1 MKNITKSSL
10 ILALIIIVPVSY
22 VLASSKRDD
31 KKVIKEK
38 SFQISPGK
46 KINVEAES
54 GDIIITTWNRSEVYV
69 KIIGNDK
76 AADKYDFIFD
86 ATPDE
91 ITVTA
96 DRKGG
101 WNWFSNIHLKFE
113 IKVPENFNINANT
126 SGGDIKIGGVNGGIY
141 LKTSGGDIW
150 GDRFE
155 GNFFAKTSGGDIN
168 IFCKNAK
175 IEAST
180 SGGDIDLEY
189 TGINHGIELKT
200 SGGDIDVKI
209 PADLDAKAE
218 LKTSGGDV
226 DCNLTLNNV
235 SKLSDSK
242 IEANINK
249 GGKPLIAITSGGD
262 ITVYKK

>member
-1 MKNITKSSL
+1 MKSVTKISIVFLL
-10 ILALIIIVPVSY
+10 IAAIPVGY
-22 VLASSKRDD
+22 VLASSKSDD

-46 KINVEAES
+46 KINIDAES

-76 AADKYDFIFD
+76 AADKYDFNFD
-86 ATPDE
+86 ATSEE

-96 DRKGG
+96 DRKGS
-101 WNWFSNIHLKFE
+101 WNWFSNLYLKFE

-126 SGGDIKIGGVNGGIY
+126 SGGDIKVGGVKGGIY

-168 IFCKNAK
+168 LFCTNAK
-175 IEAST
+175 IEANT

-189 TGINHGIELKT
+189 IGFNQGIELKT

-209 PADLDAKAE
+209 PADFDAKAE

-235 SKLSDSK
+235 SKLSESK
-242 IEANINK
+242 IDANINK

-262 ITVYKK
+262 ISVYKK

>member
-1 MKNITKSSL
+1 MKSFTKSL
-10 ILALIIIVPVSY
+10 IIFAVIIIVPVGY
-22 VLASSKRDD
+22 VLASSKSGD

-46 KINVEAES
+46 KINVESES

-69 KIIGNDK
+69 KIIGNDN
-76 AADKYDFIFD
+76 AADKYDFSFNAND
-86 ATPDE
+86 DE
-91 ITVTA
+91 ITVVA
-96 DRKGG
+96 DKKNG
-101 WNWFSNIHLKFE
+101 WSWFSNITLKFE

-126 SGGDIKIGGVNGGIY
+126 SGGDIKVGGVSGGIY

-155 GNFFAKTSGGDIN
+155 GNFIAKTSGGDIN

-189 TGINHGIELKT
+189 TGINQGIELKT

-209 PADLDAKAE
+209 PADFDAKAE

-235 SKLSDSK
+235 SKLSESK
-242 IEANINK
+242 IDANINK

-262 ITVYKK
+262 ISVYKK

>member
-1 MKNITKSSL
+1 MKTITRYLIIVTL
-10 ILALIIIVPVSY
+10 ILNLPVLS
-22 VLASSKRDD
+22 VCAESKAD

-46 KINVEAES
+46 KLNIEADG
-54 GDIIITTWNRSEVYV
+54 GDIIVTTWSRSEVYV

-76 AADKYDFIFD
+76 AADKFDFSFN
-86 ATPDE
+86 ATSEE
-91 ITVTA
+91 ITITA
-96 DRKGG
+96 EKKSG
-101 WNWFSNIHLKFE
+101 WSWFSNINLKFE

-126 SGGDIKIGGVNGGIY
+126 SGGDIKVGGVNGGIY

-189 TGINHGIELKT
+189 TGINQGIELKT

-209 PADLDAKAE
+209 PEDFDAKAE

-226 DCNLTLNNV
+226 DCNLTLSNV
-235 SKLSDSK
+235 SKLSESK
-242 IEANINK
+242 IDANINK

-262 ITVYKK
+262 ISVYKK

>member
-1 MKNITKSSL
+1 MKIITKISIIFALL
-10 ILALIIIVPVSY
+10 ITIPVGY
-22 VLASSKRDD
+22 AWASSKPDD

-46 KINVEAES
+46 KINVDADA
-54 GDIIITTWNRSEVYV
+54 GDIIVTTWNRSEVYV
-69 KIIGNDK
+69 KVIGNDN
-76 AADKYDFIFD
+76 AADKYDFNFD
-86 ATPDE
+86 ATADE

-96 DRKGG
+96 DKKGG
-101 WNWFSNIHLKFE
+101 WSWFSNINLKFE

-126 SGGDIKIGGVNGGIY
+126 SGGDIKVGGVNGGIY

-168 IFCKNAK
+168 LFCKNAK
-175 IEAST
+175 IEANT

-189 TGINHGIELKT
+189 TGINQGIELRT

-209 PADLDAKAE
+209 PEDFDAKTE
-218 LKTSGGDV
+218 LKTSGGEV

-235 SKLSDSK
+235 SKLSESK
-242 IEANINK
+242 IDANINK
-249 GGKPLIAITSGGD
+249 GGNPLIAITSGGD
-262 ITVYKK
+262 ISVYKK

>member
-1 MKNITKSSL
+1 MKLITKSSI
-10 ILALIIIVPVSY
+10 ILALIVIVPVGY
-22 VLASSKRDD
+22 VLASSKPDN

-46 KINVEAES
+46 KINVDADA
-54 GDIIITTWNRSEVYV
+54 GDIIFTTWNRSEVYV
-69 KIIGNDK
+69 KVIGNDN

-86 ATPDE
+86 ATSDE

-101 WNWFSNIHLKFE
+101 WNWFSNINLKFE

-126 SGGDIKIGGVNGGIY
+126 SGGDIKVGGVSGGIY

-168 IFCKNAK
+168 LFCKNAK

-189 TGINHGIELKT
+189 TGINQGIELKT

-209 PADLDAKAE
+209 PADFDAKAE

-235 SKLSDSK
+235 SKLSESK
-242 IEANINK
+242 IDANINK

-262 ITVYKK
+262 ISVYKK

>member
-1 MKNITKSSL
+1 MKSVTKISIVFLL
-10 ILALIIIVPVSY
+10 IAAIPFGY
-22 VLASSKRDD
+22 VLASSKSGD

-46 KINVEAES
+46 KINIETDS
-54 GDIIITTWNRSEVYV
+54 GDIIVTTWNRSEVYV
-69 KIIGNDK
+69 KIMGNQK
-76 AADKYDFIFD
+76 AADKYDFTFNT
-86 ATPDE
+86 TPEE
-91 ITVTA
+91 ITVIA
-96 DRKGG
+96 ERKGG
-101 WNWFSNIHLKFE
+101 WNWFSNVNIKIE

-168 IFCKNAK
+168 LYCKNAK

-180 SGGDIDLEY
+180 SGGDIELEY
-189 TGINHGIELKT
+189 TGINQGIELKT
-200 SGGDIDVKI
+200 SGGDIDVKV
-209 PADLDAKAE
+209 PADFDAKAE
-218 LKTSGGDV
+218 LKTSCGDV

-235 SKLSDSK
+235 SKLSESK
-242 IEANINK
+242 IDANINK

-262 ITVYKK
+262 ISVYKK